1 MQVSADQQFFD
12 LKLFSPV
19 FICGSKL
26 LLFVICVHC
35 DFHRFSR
42 STSYR
47 LAAAGRRLRLGYTAR
62 RSTLAASMNDPAP
75 HDSDPASRRVPVI
88 ALTGGIASGKTAVSN
103 AFAAR
108 GAPVVDTDVI
118 AREVVAPGSD
128 GLAQVR
134 AEFGDGVITADG
146 ALGRAALRRLIFAD
160 DGARSRLETI
170 LHPLIEGEARARLSR
185 IEAPYAILV
194 VPLLVESGLFGDADR
209 VLVVDVPESVQIER
223 LTARD
228 GVDRT
233 QAESALAA
241 QVSREQ
247 RLRHA
252 DDVIDNSG
260 SLEALKR
267 RVAELDRDYRQL
279 GDSNDSEPA

>member
-1 MQVSADQQFFD
+1 
-12 LKLFSPV
+12 
-19 FICGSKL
+19 
-26 LLFVICVHC
+26 
-35 DFHRFSR
+35 
-42 STSYR
+42 
-47 LAAAGRRLRLGYTAR
+47 
-62 RSTLAASMNDPAP
+62 MNDPAP